1 MLLKIQQGPVGASFT
16 GTEVSN
22 PVLKFK
28 EISSEDGDV
37 YLTYASSQERDNA
50 KEVMSKLKLLC
61 GEMRH
66 QNGYVLFFKKSDL
79 IIQR

>member
-1 MLLKIQQGPVGASFT
+1 MLLKIQQGAIVASFT

-22 PVLKFK
+22 PVLQFR

-37 YLTYASSQERDNA
+37 YLTYASSQERDKA
-50 KEVMSKLKLLC
+50 KEIVSKLKLMC
-61 GEMRH
+61 GEMKH

-79 IIQR
+79 IIQK